1 MKRIYT
7 LIFILFYYINFGQTA
22 IINVNKVF
30 PNIKEEIKFIKFE
43 INGQKFGEKDSII
56 KIQINKF
63 GLDKC
68 TAIIEK
74 DTLNFFTKFKE
85 NETYIIEQGCCC
97 AAFILEAKNNP
108 NRGIVK
114 FKNKTNRTLGIIIA
128 DSNVVEIKKGKTE
141 EVFASESAMCTF
153 KPCSI
158 LLTEKKYL
166 DEKYEY
172 NDEKDY
178 QKLQKEQKK
187 FLIASTYFH
196 FLHGEKVEIF
206 YNVKTKKLETKLN
219 GYLTEVE
226 YKKVIEEFNKK

>member
-7 LIFILFYYINFGQTA
+7 LIFILFYCINFGQTA

-43 INGQKFGEKDSII
+43 INGQKFGEKDTIM
-56 KIQINKF
+56 KVRINKF
-63 GLDKC
+63 GLDRC

-74 DTLNFFTKFKE
+74 DTLEFFTKFKE
-85 NETYIIEQGCCC
+85 NETYNIEKGCCC
-97 AAFILEAKNNP
+97 AAFILVAKNNP

-114 FKNKTNRTLGIIIA
+114 FKNKTNRTLEIIIA
-128 DSNVVEIKKGKTE
+128 ESNVEEIKKGKTK

-166 DEKYEY
+166 NEKYNYSEG
-172 NDEKDY
+172 KDY
-178 QKLQKEQKK
+178 SKLQKEQKS
-187 FLIASTYFH
+187 FIIASTYYH

-219 GYLTEVE
+219 GYLTEVKL
-226 YKKVIEEFNKK
+226 KK